1 MTITVKPV
9 DPAYVQHVWPLVEDY
24 LKSALDKGTTEESK
38 EYNIDHIRAYVSSG
52 QWLLVVGME
61 GNSIQGAATV
71 SFINYPMHRTA
82 FVTAI
87 GGKFVANDVAFEQ
100 LKTICKEYGAT
111 KIQAFCRDSVAKLLE
126 SCGFVKHSNLVE
138 VLI

>member
-1 MTITVKPV
+1 MTIKVQPV
-9 DPAYVQHVWPLVEDY
+9 DPRYVQNIWPLVEDY

-38 EYNIDHIRAYVSSG
+38 EYNIDHIRVYVSSG
-52 QWLLVVGME
+52 QWILVVGMDE
-61 GNSIQGAATV
+61 NNIQGAATV

-87 GGKFVANDVAFEQ
+87 GGKFVANPEAFEQ
-100 LKTICKEYGAT
+100 LKGLCKEYGAT

-126 SCGFVKHSNLVE
+126 PCGFNKHSNLVE